1 METTTERRRTRLRAE
16 DRRDQIIEAA
26 TALLGRRGFW
36 GTSLQDVADE
46 CDFTVTGI
54 LYHFHTKEDLLE
66 AVLDTVDSDFTD
78 SVIRELARAGPVE
91 ERGDEP
97 PPPTSDPTDTGVW
110 RLCRILIRLDAENPG
125 RARLYTVLE
134 SESITPD
141 HPAHD
146 YFLKREQRLLGH
158 FRSTVPH
165 GVEDPEALARRAM
178 AVVSGFRLQWLKTG
192 QDIEPADMWEQ
203 MNTALREML
212 GAPAALPPAQPTG
225 VGVSSPSTGSGVR
238 GAGSGT
244 GRIPSHQ

>member
-54 LYHFHTKEDLLE
+54 LYHFGTKEDLLE
-66 AVLDTVDSDFTD
+66 AVLDTADADFTD

-91 ERGDEP
+91 ERVDGP
-97 PPPTSDPTDTGVW
+97 PAPTVDAIDTADATVMGVW

-158 FRSTVPH
+158 FRSTVPRE
-165 GVEDPEALARRAM
+165 VEDPEALARRAM

-212 GAPAALPPAQPTG
+212 GAPMPLPPAQPTG
-225 VGVSSPSTGSGVR
+225 DDDGVP
-238 GAGSGT
+238 SGT
-244 GRIPSHQ
+244 

>member
-1 METTTERRRTRLRAE
+1 METTTERRHTRLRAE

-46 CDFTVTGI
+46 CDFSVTGI
-54 LYHFHTKEDLLE
+54 LYHFGTKEDLLE
-66 AVLDTVDSDFTD
+66 AVLDTADADFTD

-91 ERGDEP
+91 ERVDGP
-97 PPPTSDPTDTGVW
+97 PPPTVDATDTADATDMGVW

-158 FRSTVPH
+158 FRSTVPRE
-165 GVEDPEALARRAM
+165 VEDPEALARRAM

-192 QDIEPADMWEQ
+192 QHIEPAEMWEQ

-212 GAPAALPPAQPTG
+212 GAPEALPPAQPAREDDG
-225 VGVSSPSTGSGVR
+225 MP
-238 GAGSGT
+238 SGT
-244 GRIPSHQ
+244 